1 MSLILILWDR
11 DQSSSYLYVFLTA
24 TAQTSLSL
32 SLYLFLFFFFFC
44 LRQPLLSQQA
54 VWIPEPSAP
63 FSSPDIGWFQWS
75 EAEIDA
81 ETGRLLFK
89 S

>member
-1 MSLILILWDR
+1 MIKHLSLILIMWDR
-11 DQSSSYLYVFLTA
+11 DQNGSYLYVFLTA
-24 TAQTSLSL
+24 TVQTSLSL
-32 SLYLFLFFFFFC
+32 SFFFAWDSHCF
-44 LRQPLLSQQA
+44 LSRLFGF
-54 VWIPEPSAP
+54 PEPSAP
-63 FSSPDIGWFQWS
+63 FSSQDIGWFQWS

>member
-1 MSLILILWDR
+1 MSLILILWDG

-24 TAQTSLSL
+24 TAQTSLSI
-32 SLYLFLFFFFFC
+32 SLFFFC
-44 LRQPLLSQQA
+44 LGQPLLSQQA

-63 FSSPDIGWFQWS
+63 FSSQDIGWFQWS

>member
-1 MSLILILWDR
+1 LG
-11 DQSSSYLYVFLTA
+11 
-24 TAQTSLSL
+24 
-32 SLYLFLFFFFFC
+32 
-44 LRQPLLSQQA
+44 LLSQQA

-63 FSSPDIGWFQWS
+63 LSSQDIGWFQWS

-81 ETGRLLFK
+81 ETGRLLLK

>member
-32 SLYLFLFFFFFC
+32 SLFLFFFFFC

-63 FSSPDIGWFQWS
+63 FSSQDIGWFQWS